1 MRIMKYLQFTFLVL
15 LFYSCSNVKSIYD
28 AELTVDKNHRRSNY
42 IIDKFEIKSDNSI
55 IYFTNGFKD
64 DNLEV
69 INGKDEIYN
78 RSLNTVE
85 QISLAGSCIIKNNME
100 TSIIVG
106 NQNKIILNSK
116 KLKLYK
122 FIYLEKQGE
131 KYIIT
136 YTNKARSFL

>member
-1 MRIMKYLQFTFLVL
+1 MRIMKYLQLTFLVL
-15 LFYSCSNVKSIYD
+15 LFCSCSNVKSIYD
-28 AELTVDKNHRRSNY
+28 TELTVDKNHRRSNY

-69 INGKDEIYN
+69 INGKDKIYN
-78 RSLNTVE
+78 RNLNTIE
-85 QISLAGSCIIKNNME
+85 QISQAGSCIIKNNIE
-100 TSIIVG
+100 TSIIV
-106 NQNKIILNSK
+106 NSQNKIILNNK

-136 YTNKARSFL
+136 YTNKARSFM